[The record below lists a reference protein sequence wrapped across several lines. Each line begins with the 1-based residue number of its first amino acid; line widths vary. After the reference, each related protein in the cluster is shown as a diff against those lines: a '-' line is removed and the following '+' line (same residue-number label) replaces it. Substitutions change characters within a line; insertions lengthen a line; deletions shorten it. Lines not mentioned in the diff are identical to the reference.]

1 MVIVQQLAEKSFQLA
16 TLFDTF
22 AGYMSYFWRY
32 ISVVIICLSIS
43 NNVQAQVSWPTP
55 EVGNL
60 YREAR
65 QFHNNGNLREA
76 IVRYQQAIQIAPD
89 IVLLYRDLAQ
99 AYYLAKGYNEAMS
112 TLQPI
117 IDQGKADAETY
128 KIMAQS
134 LIATN
139 EQKKAKKLLREAVEQ
154 NPNSG
159 SLYHVMGRMYMDDN
173 EVAYALESWLDGI
186 EKDPGYHLNYYEAA
200 TTYMNTD
207 KVVWAIIYGEMFI
220 NMEQQTRR
228 SHDIRLMVFEA
239 YKKLYSSLS
248 TGDMPKF
255 GANDRDG
262 MVGFEEAV
270 YDTYIKLSPVVSDG
284 IYTENL
290 IMLRTRFLMDWTLKY
305 AAKYPFTLF
314 ARHDQMLRDGYFDIY
329 NQWLFGKVENLQ
341 QYDTWNKFHENA
353 IPQLEAWLQRHP
365 YRPVLGDFYND
376 KMVDGIFNKTKN
388 SKR

>member
-1 MVIVQQLAEKSFQLA
+1 M
-16 TLFDTF
+16 
-22 AGYMSYFWRY
+22 
-32 ISVVIICLSIS
+32 SIS
-43 NNVQAQVSWPTP
+43 NNIQAQIIWPTP
-55 EVGNL
+55 EVESL

-99 AYYLAKGYNEAMS
+99 AYYLAKGYNEALN

-117 IDQGKADAETY
+117 VDQGAADAETY

-134 LIATN
+134 LIAIK
-139 EQKKAKKLLREAVEQ
+139 EPKKAKKLLREAVEKH
-154 NPNSG
+154 PNSG

-186 EKDPGYHLNYYEAA
+186 EKDPSYHLNYYEAA

-207 KVVWAIIYGEMFI
+207 KVVWAILYGEIFI
-220 NMEQQTRR
+220 NLEQQTRR
-228 SHDIRLMVFEA
+228 SHDLRLMVFEA
-239 YKKLYSSLS
+239 YKKLYNSLA
-248 TGDMPKF
+248 TGDIPKF
-255 GANDRDG
+255 GASARDG

-290 IMLRTRFLMDWTLKY
+290 IMLRTRFLMDWTLNY
-305 AAKYPFTLF
+305 AAKYPFSLF
-314 ARHDQMLRDGYFDIY
+314 ARHDQLMRDGYFDIY

-341 QYDTWNKFHENA
+341 QYDTWKKFHDNA
-353 IPQLEAWLQRHP
+353 IPQLEDWLRRNP
-365 YRPVLGDFYND
+365 YRPLANDFYND
-376 KMVDGIFNKTKN
+376 KMVDGIFQKSKNNK
-388 SKR
+388 R